1 MVNWIICCVTA
12 VIQQRK
18 NVKIG
23 KIMDQYPQSKT
34 DGSSFAGKPSG
45 AINRGY
51 QGESKNNIF
60 LNKADAKKFSNVQPA
75 WRLVVLSV
83 FTLGIYE
90 IYWFYRNW
98 EQLKAHKNLDLS
110 PRWRT
115 VGLFVPLVGI
125 IFILQQFQ
133 DIRNFSREVGI
144 AKSFSPGWILAA
156 YVLLTAFQRLPE
168 PYSCAY
174 LLAVLPLAVVQD
186 VLNAYW
192 TKEQPGLPE
201 RRKFTPAEIV
211 LLAIGAIFWG
221 YIILGIIVYLYIM
234 YS

>member
-1 MVNWIICCVTA
+1 MVNWIICCIIA

-18 NVKIG
+18 SAKIG
-23 KIMDQYPQSKT
+23 KIMDQYPQNKA
-34 DGSSFAGKPSG
+34 DGSSFAGKQSG
-45 AINRGY
+45 AINSCY
-51 QGESKNNIF
+51 QGEPKNNIF
-60 LNKADAKKFSNVQPA
+60 LNKANAKKFSNVQSV
-75 WRLVVLSV
+75 WHLVVLSV
-83 FTLGIYE
+83 FTLGVYE

-110 PRWRT
+110 PKWRT

-133 DIRNFSREVGI
+133 DIRNFSREAGI
-144 AKSFSPGWILAA
+144 VKSFSPGWIFAA
-156 YVLLTAFQRLPE
+156 YVLLNAFQRLPE

-192 TKEQPGLPE
+192 AREQSGLPVQ
-201 RRKFTPAEIV
+201 RKFTTAEIV
-211 LLAIGAIFWG
+211 LIAIGAIFWG
-221 YIILGIIVYLYIM
+221 YIILGIIVYMYIM